1 MRLRDSEKQQR
12 IKEAMIRLILRDG
25 ISGTSVAKIAR
36 EAGVSPATIYIYYEN
51 KEEMMAEVFR
61 EYSHDSY
68 RYLMRRVRPEMS
80 SAELIEAI
88 VRGYYRYTVEH
99 EEEFSFVEQCSRC
112 PTLSG
117 SVREAECCCDVLD
130 LIHAYQKRG
139 EIRRISDR
147 NIGAVLFSPVRFLA
161 MNRAGMFCGGDA
173 CGEAEAEAELR
184 ELVKLL
190 QELLAV

>member
-99 EEEFSFVEQCSRC
+99 EEEFSFVEPDPRVS
-112 PTLSG
+112 
-117 SVREAECCCDVLD
+117 EAGRDQAHQRQE
-130 LIHAYQKRG
+130 HRG
-139 EIRRISDR
+139 CAVFA
-147 NIGAVLFSPVRFLA
+147 GAVP
-161 MNRAGMFCGGDA
+161 GDEPGGHV
-173 CGEAEAEAELR
+173 LR
-184 ELVKLL
+184 RGRLRRSRG
-190 QELLAV
+190 